1 MQMRDDSPAV
11 RSVAL
16 PARLRTFFDRESTLG
31 YLLLAPGLA
40 VLLIFVAYP
49 FLLAIYLSL
58 TNKLIAVES
67 SGKFVGL
74 QNYINLLQDSVFLET
89 VINTFNYTF
98 VSVFFKLV
106 LGMAMALA
114 LNEAVLFKNLLR
126 GTMLL
131 PWIVPTA
138 LSALAWLWMF
148 DSTFS
153 VINWL
158 LENAGLVDTGPV
170 WLGSPFWAMLSVQ
183 IVNVWRGVP
192 FFGITLLAGLQTIP
206 EELYEAAEV
215 DGARAWHKFWHI
227 TVPLLMPVTAVV
239 TLFSII
245 QTFADFEIVFV
256 LTRGGPG
263 NSTHLFATLTQQIAI
278 QNGRLGQGAAISL
291 FMFPVLV
298 VVVLLQLRYLR
309 RGEN

>member
-1 MQMRDDSPAV
+1 M
-11 RSVAL
+11 
-16 PARLRTFFDRESTLG
+16 
-31 YLLLAPGLA
+31 
-40 VLLIFVAYP
+40 
-49 FLLAIYLSL
+49 
-58 TNKLIAVES
+58 
-67 SGKFVGL
+67 
-74 QNYINLLQDSVFLET
+74 
-89 VINTFNYTF
+89 
-98 VSVFFKLV
+98 
-106 LGMAMALA
+106 
-114 LNEAVLFKNLLR
+114 
-126 GTMLL
+126 
-131 PWIVPTA
+131 
-138 LSALAWLWMF
+138 
-148 DSTFS
+148 
-153 VINWL
+153 
-158 LENAGLVDTGPV
+158 DTGPV

-291 FMFPVLV
+291 FTAKTSFSRRSLVALSVKSLIPASTFVIFPPPCQPSHPLAT
-298 VVVLLQLRYLR
+298 
-309 RGEN
+309 